1 MTNLTTENETAAPRS
16 NGAAWTPEQPMR
28 MLTNQ
33 CEKWTNFRDPISF
46 DDAAQL
52 IMEASAADGAKEDVG
67 IASIKSYMVGP
78 RREDGVASLVTVPIP
93 GRAHQEF
100 PLRKHAF
107 AQLCSRV
114 GAPSDYIRKLPT
126 KLQMVNLN
134 HGLQSVNDDK
144 GNLVRLAGGEAR
156 AILSQGERGYSVVDN
171 EQVVDI
177 LRSTLQAQGLL
188 GAARVRSLAVGKTC
202 SLRLTFPEHDSIVQ
216 HSRQVNDIVEVGLDV
231 LNGEIG
237 NRGISISPMTWRLV
251 CLNGMRRADKTGAIS
266 LRHVGDPKRLA
277 ESFRDAVPV
286 AIAAGNG
293 MFERMGRAV
302 ESMLDSVLD
311 EFDSLKAFGLTSTE
325 SRDVARD
332 VMATRSVAL
341 PSDTKE
347 WGDMLAEVRDV
358 SVYDVL
364 NGVTHVAQQ
373 KGTDRRIEMEE
384 AASKYLFRRVAA

>member
-1 MTNLTTENETAAPRS
+1 MTDLTNNEQPQPRS
-16 NGAAWTPEQPMR
+16 NGAAWAPEQPMR
-28 MLTNQ
+28 MLGNQ
-33 CEKWTNFRDPISF
+33 PERWTNFKEPISF

-67 IASIKSYMVGP
+67 ISTIRSYMVGP
-78 RREDGVASLVTVPIP
+78 RREDGVASLVTVPME
-93 GRAHQEF
+93 GRTSQSF
-100 PLRKHAF
+100 PLRRHAF
-107 AQLCSRV
+107 SQLCNRV

-126 KLQMVNLN
+126 KLQMINLN
-134 HGLQSVNDDK
+134 HGLQRVEDSK
-144 GNLVRLAGGEAR
+144 GNLVRLANGEAR

-177 LRSTLQAQGLL
+177 LRATLKAQGLL
-188 GAARVRSLAVGKTC
+188 GSARVRSLAVGKTC
-202 SLRLTFPEHDSIVQ
+202 SLRFTFPEHDSIVK

-237 NRGISISPMTWRLV
+237 NRGISICPMTYRLF
-251 CLNGMRRADKTGAIS
+251 CLNGMRRADRTGAIS

-286 AIAAGNG
+286 AIAAGTG
-293 MFERMGRAV
+293 LFDRMGRAV
-302 ESMLDSVLD
+302 ESMVDSVLD
-311 EFDSLKAFGLTSTE
+311 EFDSLKAFGLTATE

-332 VMATRSVAL
+332 VMVERSVAL
-341 PSDTKE
+341 PTDHKQ
-347 WGDMLAEVRDV
+347 WGDMLAEVNDI

-364 NGVTHVAQQ
+364 NGVTHMAQQ
-373 KGTDRRIEMEE
+373 KGTDRRIELEE